1 MAQHKFPR
9 FPRGRL
15 SQKLRDCLQQ
25 NTAFLEENLDAPHI
39 VTKLYSTMIL
49 DDEDRDA
56 ILGPEGTS
64 STRQQQN
71 RRLLSKLTMRADD
84 GFRAF
89 LQALKDTGHEAASR
103 TIQEWLR
110 RNTAALP
117 GQKVDAQNDSLVATD
132 FQFPETEMTT
142 STNQTVLYR
151 RVTHVENR
159 LDVLSTRLT
168 RLDTASSQQQTQEAE
183 DLRKRFENAKE
194 EIENLKQL
202 LTYKSLDLEKAQA
215 EIHILEERILKLNDE
230 QRELEDK
237 LKVQE
242 QKLNDQ
248 ETKINNQESRMKDQE
263 TRLKS
268 QESRLKEQEIK
279 MKSQET
285 KFKEQLHN
293 AEIKLTEEMKKHHQ
307 QHNKIVSK
315 LCADVRS
322 LIENQR
328 RISQEQQVQNKES
341 LGGAGKDVQTKTTSK
356 VMLKNAAAHQTYK
369 QIRPAPAKVNRSQD
383 NTQKKK

>member
-103 TIQEWLR
+103 KIQEWLR

-117 GQKVDAQNDSLVATD
+117 GQKVDAQNDSLAATD

-151 RVTHVENR
+151 RVIHVENR

-293 AEIKLTEEMKKHHQ
+293 AEIKLTEEMKKQHQ

-356 VMLKNAAAHQTYK
+356 VMLQNAAAHQTYK

>member
-1 MAQHKFPR
+1 M
-9 FPRGRL
+9 
-15 SQKLRDCLQQ
+15 
-25 NTAFLEENLDAPHI
+25 DAPHI